1 MKLRRRVNSTVG
13 FLSIGMTKLV
23 CTILILVLGLVALA
37 RGQQTSS
44 GGLSDVDKTAI
55 IESVLNLELR
65 NQSSIPDF
73 GKIRQVSSQNIEF
86 IEPPALSNHGF
97 TLVPAGELSA
107 SKRDHV
113 VEYLLFK
120 QILLRDGVAV
130 VALSRVTEGRPCF
143 AAPFS
148 RERIYTYKAR
158 QTVVG
163 WIAELTQRP
172 TPPISFSLKR
182 FAPR

>member
-1 MKLRRRVNSTVG
+1 
-13 FLSIGMTKLV
+13 MTKFV
-23 CTILILVLGLVALA
+23 CTILILVLGLVAFA

-44 GGLSDVDKTAI
+44 GRLSDVDKTAI

-65 NQSSIPDF
+65 NQSSVPDF
-73 GKIRQVSSQNIEF
+73 GNIRQVSSQNIEF
-86 IEPPALSNHGF
+86 IEPSLLSNHGF
-97 TLVPAGELSA
+97 TLVSAGELSA

-143 AAPFS
+143 GAPFS
-148 RERIYTYKAR
+148 RERRYTNEAR

-172 TPPISFSLKR
+172 TSPISFSLKR

>member
-1 MKLRRRVNSTVG
+1 MSEFAPPRQLRRWVSSDEMKV
-13 FLSIGMTKLV
+13 V
-23 CTILILVLGLVALA
+23 CTILILVLGLVAFA

-55 IESVLNLELR
+55 IEAALNLELR
-65 NQSSIPDF
+65 NQRTIPYYGSI
-73 GKIRQVSSQNIEF
+73 RAVSSENIEL
-86 IEPPALSNHGF
+86 IEPSRLSNHGF
-97 TLVPAGELSA
+97 TYVPAIELNA
-107 SKRDHV
+107 SKIDHV
-113 VEYLLFK
+113 IEYLLFK

-130 VALSRVTEGRPCF
+130 VTLSRVTEGRPCF
-143 AAPFS
+143 GAPFS
-148 RERIYTYKAR
+148 RERRYTYEAR